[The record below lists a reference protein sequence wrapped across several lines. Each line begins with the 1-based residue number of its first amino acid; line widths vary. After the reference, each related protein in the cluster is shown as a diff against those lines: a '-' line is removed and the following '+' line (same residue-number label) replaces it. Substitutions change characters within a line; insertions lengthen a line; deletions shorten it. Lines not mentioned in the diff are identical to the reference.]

1 MRRLCNFALRFGNL
15 AAAERGSRVIA
26 FVSQSPG
33 SRFTMLQYSS
43 QRRSILTALAGFGLI
58 QSLLSETDT
67 AHAATPEGFVLG
79 PAGGE
84 HLIHF
89 RDGGNIFI
97 KADPVSGSGN
107 LAMGTQQLPKGSG
120 IPVHRHPH
128 LEEVFYVLEGS
139 GTVTLNDVRHSCERG
154 GTIFIPKN
162 TWHGFSSPDQELV
175 LLWIMAPPGLDGFFR
190 ETCSPP
196 GEPRKELSREQINA
210 IALKYGT
217 EFR

>member
-1 MRRLCNFALRFGNL
+1 
-15 AAAERGSRVIA
+15 
-26 FVSQSPG
+26 
-33 SRFTMLQYSS
+33 MLQYSS
-43 QRRSILTALAGFGLI
+43 ERRSILTALAAFGLI
-58 QSLLSETDT
+58 QSLLSETDM

-97 KADPVSGSGN
+97 KADPVSGSSN
-107 LAMGTQQLPKGSG
+107 LAMGTQQLPIGAG
-120 IPVHRHPH
+120 IPVHRHLH
-128 LEEVFYVLEGS
+128 MEEAFYVLEGR
-139 GTVTLNDVRHSCERG
+139 GTFILNDVPHPCEKG

-162 TWHGFSSPDQELV
+162 TWHGFANPDQELV

-190 ETCSPP
+190 ETCRPP
-196 GEPRKELSREQINA
+196 GEPRRELTREQRDA
-210 IALKYGT
+210 IARKYGT